1 MILICYLGTTECGIP
16 AAPGY
21 NSEQECREALTL
33 ALNNL
38 QIPQHMIVVAAKC
51 YGWGNGA

>member
-1 MILICYLGTTECGIP
+1 MILLCYLGTTECGIP

-21 NSEQECREALTL
+21 QSEQECREALNL

-38 QIPQHMIVVAAKC
+38 QLPPNMIVVAANC
-51 YGWGNGA
+51 YGWGDGA